1 MFPEW
6 TWIVGLMLGATIGSF
21 LNVVIY
27 RMPRLLSLSDPK
39 YSFCPICKMRLDGAD
54 LFPLFSW
61 LTSKGRC
68 RHCDVK
74 IPARYFYVEL
84 ITGIIWAALWY
95 KFFCADY
102 TGSQWVLGC
111 FYMAASAALVAII
124 FIDGEHFIIPDE
136 INAFLLI
143 LGVGYAVYSRDWT
156 LLWQGYLMG
165 WGIIFGIAFFGR
177 LAFGKDA
184 MGHGDI
190 KMMRGV
196 GALIGPVLCVF
207 DVAIAVVTGLIFGI
221 LFIAIQSSRDKKA
234 ALAASAEDDVKEAT
248 GTEEDDYQPESIK
261 DLLILGFSYL
271 ICLDVVAINF
281 PQVYTKMG
289 YPMEDVSVEDDDW
302 EPSLT
307 TIPFGPYLAVGAI
320 ACMIFGSYM
329 NDYAAP
335 VLKSLFG

>member
-1 MFPEW
+1 
-6 TWIVGLMLGATIGSF
+6 
-21 LNVVIY
+21 
-27 RMPRLLSLSDPK
+27 
-39 YSFCPICKMRLDGAD
+39 
-54 LFPLFSW
+54 
-61 LTSKGRC
+61 
-68 RHCDVK
+68 
-74 IPARYFYVEL
+74 
-84 ITGIIWAALWY
+84 WY
-95 KFFCADY
+95 KYFCADIY
-102 TGSQWVLGC
+102 GAQWQLGC

-143 LGVGYAVYSRDWT
+143 LGVGYALYSKDWT
-156 LLWQGYLMG
+156 FLWQGYLMG

-196 GALIGPVLCVF
+196 GSLIGPVLCVF
-207 DVAIAVVTGLIFGI
+207 DVAIAVVTGLVFGI
-221 LFIAIQSSRDKKA
+221 LFIAIQASRDKKA
-234 ALAASAEDDVKEAT
+234 ALAASAEGDVKEAT
-248 GTEEDDYQPESIK
+248 GTEEEDDYQPESIK

-271 ICLDVVAINF
+271 ICLDVIAINF

-289 YPMEDVSVEDDDW
+289 YPMEEVSVEDDDW